1 MWLAAGEKRSIV
13 QCMRRPHPNARK
25 LRKDMPEA
33 ERRLWSRLRLKQL
46 GGFRF
51 RRQHTIGPF
60 ISDFVCVEAMLV
72 IELDGAQHGE
82 NDASV
87 RDAARDA
94 YMEGHGYLVLRFWN
108 EAVVKRIDDVLDEIH
123 RVAHEGATARSFG
136 LIGRKTEPL
145 PLHPRSGG
153 AVTAKP

>member
-1 MWLAAGEKRSIV
+1 
-13 QCMRRPHPNARK
+13 MRRPHPNARK

-60 ISDFVCVEAMLV
+60 IADFACVEAMLV
-72 IELDGAQHGE
+72 VELDGAQHGRH
-82 NDASV
+82 NAPA

-94 YMEGHGYLVLRFWN
+94 FIEGQGYLVLRFWN
-108 EAVVKRIDDVLDEIH
+108 EAVTRRMDDVLNEIH
-123 RVAHEGATARSFG
+123 RVACERATARSLG
-136 LIGRKTEPL
+136 LIGK
-145 PLHPRSGG
+145 
-153 AVTAKP
+153 K